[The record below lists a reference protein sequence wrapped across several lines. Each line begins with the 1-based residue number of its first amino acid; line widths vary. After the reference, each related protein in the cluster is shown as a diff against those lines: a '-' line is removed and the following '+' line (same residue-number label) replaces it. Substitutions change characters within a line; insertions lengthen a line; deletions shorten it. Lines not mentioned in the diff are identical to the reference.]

1 MGVDSTGPLHNRES
15 QLSHLKFRHDAWLT
29 LGSLNISYHLLSG
42 AVTSNPNRVDK
53 PGRFLSHCEN
63 GPHDSRLGG
72 VYCAGFD
79 CCVSDS
85 SQNTDKSREGPLV
98 NVVSIGEVL
107 WDIVGQQEHLGGA
120 TFNFS
125 AHLSK
130 LGHSVSFI
138 SAVGADQRGQ
148 KILENMQQLSLSTR
162 YVRVDPQHATGS
174 VTVTLDAAGQPSFV
188 LHRPAAYD
196 FPQLTELQSET
207 LISQPTDWIYFGTL
221 LQMSPDAKALTATL
235 LERIPDA
242 RRFYDVNLRLDSYT
256 PSLVR
261 ELMARAAVV
270 KLNDT
275 EVTQIC
281 QMFDRPCDSLEE
293 FCRSYAKAFG
303 WEAVCVTRGSKG
315 CVLLIGDQY
324 CEANGY
330 QIDVADAVGAGDAF
344 AAAFVHGIGNG
355 WPAPQI
361 ADFANRVG
369 ALVASR
375 TGAIPTWTVEE
386 AKALKTKTCRLESA

>member
-1 MGVDSTGPLHNRES
+1 
-15 QLSHLKFRHDAWLT
+15 
-29 LGSLNISYHLLSG
+29 
-42 AVTSNPNRVDK
+42 
-53 PGRFLSHCEN
+53 
-63 GPHDSRLGG
+63 
-72 VYCAGFD
+72 
-79 CCVSDS
+79 
-85 SQNTDKSREGPLV
+85 V

-107 WDIVGQQEHLGGA
+107 WDVVGQQEHLGGA

-148 KILENMQQLSLSTR
+148 KILENMQQLGLSTR
-162 YVRVDPQHATGS
+162 YVRVDSRHATGS
-174 VTVTLDAAGQPSFV
+174 VTVTLDAAGQPSFI

-196 FPQLTELQSET
+196 FPQLTESQFET
-207 LISQPTDWIYFGTL
+207 LISRPTDWIYFGTL
-221 LQMSPDAKALTATL
+221 HQMSPDAKALTATL
-235 LERIPDA
+235 LERIPAA

-261 ELMARAAVV
+261 ELMSRATVV

-281 QMFDRPCDSLEE
+281 QMFGRPCDSVEE
-293 FCRSYAKAFG
+293 FCRSYAKTFG
-303 WEAVCVTRGSKG
+303 WEAVCVTCGAKG
-315 CVLLIGDQY
+315 CVLFIGDQY

-330 QIDVADAVGAGDAF
+330 RIDVADAVGAGDAF
-344 AAAFVHGIGNG
+344 AAAFVHGIGGG
-355 WPAPQI
+355 WPAPHI

-386 AKALKTKTCRLESA
+386 AKALKTKTFRRESA